1 MIRYFEALVT
11 TILAMVMAIAL
22 PLALHALLAP

>member
-1 MIRYFEALVT
+1 MIRYLEALAT
-11 TILAMVMAIAL
+11 TILAMAMAVAL